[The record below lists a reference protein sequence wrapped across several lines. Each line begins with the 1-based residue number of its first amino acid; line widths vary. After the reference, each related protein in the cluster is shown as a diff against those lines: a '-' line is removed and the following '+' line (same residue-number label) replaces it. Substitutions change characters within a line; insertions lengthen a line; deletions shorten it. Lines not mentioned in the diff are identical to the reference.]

1 MCGFY
6 WILYIDKNVYLFV
19 TATLAHSM
27 KGARGE
33 PGTKGTVGHPQHG
46 YGNIRRWIHPSTD
59 GNKLYWQS
67 KFWLCL
73 LINISAVLFQV
84 TKVLLESKV
93 SEP

>member
-33 PGTKGTVGHPQHG
+33 PGTKGTVGHPLHG
-46 YGNIRRWIHPSTD
+46 HGNIRRW
-59 GNKLYWQS
+59 KLTVLAEQV
-67 KFWLCL
+67 LAV
-73 LINISAVLFQV
+73 SAD
-84 TKVLLESKV
+84 
-93 SEP
+93 